1 VSFDFGWWCWFFIR
15 VDGRI
20 LGMMTLTHLAVS
32 GLMTSLFLGS
42 ADPVVLSVGA
52 IAGLLPDVD
61 ISKSPAGRVLMPI
74 SRYLEK
80 RLPHRSCTHSIL
92 ATVVVAIAVYAL
104 AYLGVIPRVVA
115 HAIVIGYT
123 FGYLM
128 DLTTKSGI
136 QLFSPATL
144 WCVVPGN
151 RKLRLLMGSNWE
163 YGILAVALWL
173 MVMSVNTRGGLASTF
188 NEILATP
195 RGIQEILSKHG
206 STRQIIAQVE
216 GVRVIDRVRVSR
228 RFGVL
233 EQRDANT
240 FIVYGL
246 E

>member
-1 VSFDFGWWCWFFIR
+1 VSFDFGWWCWFFIC

-92 ATVVVAIAVYAL
+92 ATVVVAIAVYSL
-104 AYLGVIPRVVA
+104 VYLGALPRAVA

-136 QLFSPATL
+136 QLFFPATL
-144 WCVVPGN
+144 RCVVPGN
-151 RKLRLLMGSNWE
+151 RKLRLSTGSNWE
-163 YGILAVALWL
+163 YGILALALALWL
-173 MVMSVNTRGGLASTF
+173 LVMSVNTRGGLASTF

-233 EQRDANT
+233 EPEN
-240 FIVYGL
+240 
-246 E
+246 